1 MLDSEAILEYAK
13 SEDRINNERV
23 FLVGRSL
30 GGAVATHTVAKLAEQ
45 ENEWIRG
52 LILENTFTSVSKMAD
67 SLFPFLKL
75 IPNLKSRMLRLD
87 WNSAKQI
94 ESIKSPILIVA
105 GSKDQ
110 LCPLAMS
117 NELFA
122 SAKGSKDKEF
132 FLVQNGDH
140 NNTYIIAEASYWMR
154 VREFIDKCLGEK
166 TNWVRPDS
174 MIQIV

>member
-1 MLDSEAILEYAK
+1 
-13 SEDRINNERV
+13 
-23 FLVGRSL
+23 
-30 GGAVATHTVAKLAEQ
+30 
-45 ENEWIRG
+45 
-52 LILENTFTSVSKMAD
+52 MAD

-75 IPNLKSRMLRLD
+75 IPNLKNRMLRLD
-87 WNSAKQI
+87 WDSAKHI
-94 ESIKSPILIVA
+94 ENIKSPILIVA

-122 SAKGSKDKEF
+122 CAKGSKDKEF

-140 NNTYIIAEASYWMR
+140 NNTYIVAEASYWMR